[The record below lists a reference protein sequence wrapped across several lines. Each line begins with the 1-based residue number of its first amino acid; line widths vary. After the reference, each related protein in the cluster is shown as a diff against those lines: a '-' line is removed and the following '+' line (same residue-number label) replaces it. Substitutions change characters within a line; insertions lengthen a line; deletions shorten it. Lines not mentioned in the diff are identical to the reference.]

1 VLLLVLDAEGQNG
14 IESVDQDLPYTKRLQ
29 SSIEELYGSRM
40 VHFIALQKLFSF
52 VSSCGVCTLIRF
64 ATSTPNGARFRGC
77 RCVI

>member
-14 IESVDQDLPYTKRLQ
+14 IEGVDQDLPCTKRLQ
-29 SSIEELYGSRM
+29 SYIEALYECGM

-52 VSSCGVCTLIRF
+52 VSSCRVCTLIRF

-77 RCVI
+77 RCAI